1 MFVSI
6 AIADPSF
13 LVITNV
19 VEPVAIML
27 IWRVCYVE
35 ADLGLV
41 DTIFAEE
48 RAKRLRLNGHHSSLK
63 SDPVMLLMTKVNYN
77 DIGI

>member
-1 MFVSI
+1 MFVST
-6 AIADPSF
+6 AIVDPSF
-13 LVITNV
+13 LVITSV

-27 IWRVCYVE
+27 TSRVCYVG
-35 ADLGLV
+35 ADLGLA

-63 SDPVMLLMTKVNYN
+63 SDPVMLPIIKVN
-77 DIGI
+77 IMI